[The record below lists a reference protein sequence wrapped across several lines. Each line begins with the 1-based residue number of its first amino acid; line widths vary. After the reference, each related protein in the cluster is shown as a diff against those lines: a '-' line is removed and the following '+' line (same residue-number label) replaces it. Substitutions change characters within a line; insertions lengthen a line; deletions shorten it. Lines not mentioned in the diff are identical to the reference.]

1 MKQFYFGPVEDVTHA
16 LNYFTR
22 HLVNLSLYLLGE
34 AVRNPSKSLV
44 VCILQA
50 FPSPFN
56 LELRY
61 FVLVPDQG
69 LRLSIADE

>member
-1 MKQFYFGPVEDVTHA
+1 MKRAYSKLAKDVIHV
-16 LNYFTR
+16 LNYSTR

-50 FPSPFN
+50 FPSPFSPV
-56 LELRY
+56 LEF
-61 FVLVPDQG
+61 FVFVPDQG
-69 LRLSIADE
+69 LRLSISDG